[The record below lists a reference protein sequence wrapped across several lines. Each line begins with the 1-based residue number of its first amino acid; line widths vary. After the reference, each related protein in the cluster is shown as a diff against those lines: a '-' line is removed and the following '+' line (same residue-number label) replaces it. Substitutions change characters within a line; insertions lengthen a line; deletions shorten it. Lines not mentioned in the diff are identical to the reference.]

1 MYFWAVWRIFS
12 RSMDKTSGWGGGV
25 RGRSR
30 NADQPRRANPT
41 NFRGVGQGVQALRR
55 PGRRRARALPRA
67 TLPTKV
73 LTSADVERAQARI
86 LGRVRRTPLSDSA
99 ALSALSG
106 AQVHLKL
113 ENLQFTGSFKERGA
127 AARLLTLSEAERARG
142 VITASAGNHA
152 QAVALHASRLGV
164 VATVVMPEGTPLVKV
179 RATESH
185 GARVVIHGAGYD
197 AAADRAAELAAESGA
212 VYVHPFD
219 DAEVMAGQGTIAL
232 ELMEQLSSFD
242 AVIVPVGGG
251 GLIAGIA
258 TVLREKMPG
267 VRIIGVESRT
277 FPGMRRA
284 LESETPA
291 TLVPPTALPGGKT
304 IADGIA
310 VRRVGQLTRQ
320 VVKALVDEI
329 VLVDEEEIAEAMLLL
344 LERERTVVEG
354 AGAVGLAALLH
365 RDLGLSGR
373 RVVVVISGGNID
385 VNLVSRVIQR
395 GLVKSGRLCR
405 LWITARDVA
414 GTLHEITG
422 AVARARANI
431 VSIEHDREFSGV
443 ELGQTRVQLVIET
456 NGADHIAA
464 VEAELAAAGF
474 EFRRA

>member
-1 MYFWAVWRIFS
+1 
-12 RSMDKTSGWGGGV
+12 
-25 RGRSR
+25 
-30 NADQPRRANPT
+30 
-41 NFRGVGQGVQALRR
+41 
-55 PGRRRARALPRA
+55 
-67 TLPTKV
+67 V
-73 LTSADVERAQARI
+73 LSLADVERAQVRI
-86 LGRVRRTPLSDSA
+86 AGKVRRTPLSESA
-99 ALSALSG
+99 ALSRLAG
-106 AQVHLKL
+106 CQVHLKL

-127 AARLLTLSEAERARG
+127 ASRLLTLSAEERVRG

-164 VATVVMPEGTPLVKV
+164 AVTVVMPEATPLVKV
-179 RATESH
+179 QATQSH
-185 GARVVIHGAGYD
+185 GASVVLWGAGYD
-197 AAADRAAELAAESGA
+197 AAAERAAEIASETGA

-219 DAEVMAGQGTIAL
+219 DLDVMAGQGTIGL
-232 ELMEQLSSFD
+232 ELLEQLSDFD

-258 TVLREKMPG
+258 TVLREKRPD

-284 LESETPA
+284 LESELPA
-291 TLVPPTALPGGKT
+291 SLPPAALPGGKT

-320 VVKALVDEI
+320 VVKTRVDEI
-329 VLVDEEEIAEAMLLL
+329 VLVDEEEIAEAILLL
-344 LERERTVVEG
+344 LERERTVAEG

-365 RDLGLSGR
+365 RDLGLAGR

-405 LWITARDVA
+405 LWLTARDVA
-414 GTLHEITG
+414 GMLHEITG

-431 VSIEHDREFSGV
+431 VSIEHDRAFSGV
-443 ELGQTRVQLVIET
+443 ELGQTRVELVIET
-456 NGADHIAA
+456 NGPEHILA
-464 VEAELAAAGF
+464 VEAELSGAGF
-474 EFRRA
+474 EYRRG

>member
-1 MYFWAVWRIFS
+1 MI
-12 RSMDKTSGWGGGV
+12 
-25 RGRSR
+25 
-30 NADQPRRANPT
+30 
-41 NFRGVGQGVQALRR
+41 
-55 PGRRRARALPRA
+55 
-67 TLPTKV
+67 TL
-73 LTSADVERAQARI
+73 ADVERAQVRI
-86 LGRVRRTPLSDSA
+86 AGKVRRTPLSESA
-99 ALSALSG
+99 ALSRLAG
-106 AQVHLKL
+106 CQVYLKL

-127 AARLLTLSEAERARG
+127 ASRLLGLDADERGRG

-164 VATVVMPEGTPLVKV
+164 AATVVMPEATPLVKV
-179 RATESH
+179 QATESH
-185 GARVVIHGAGYD
+185 GARVVLWGAGYD
-197 AAADRAAELAAESGA
+197 DAAERAAQIASETGA

-219 DAEVMAGQGTIAL
+219 DLQVMAGQGTIGL
-232 ELMEQLSSFD
+232 ELLEQLADVD

-258 TVLREKMPG
+258 TVLREKRPE

-284 LESETPA
+284 LESELPA
-291 TLVPPTALPGGKT
+291 SLPPAALPGGKT

-310 VRRVGQLTRQ
+310 VRRVGQLTRG

-329 VLVDEEEIAEAMLLL
+329 VLVDEEEIAEAILLL
-344 LERERTVVEG
+344 LERERTVAEG

-365 RDLGLSGR
+365 RDLGLAGR
-373 RVVVVISGGNID
+373 RVVIVISGGNID
-385 VNLVSRVIQR
+385 VNLVSRIIQR

-431 VSIEHDREFSGV
+431 VSIEHDRAFSGV
-443 ELGQTRVQLVIET
+443 ELGQTRVELEIET
-456 NGADHIAA
+456 NGAEHIAA
-464 VEAELAAAGF
+464 VEAELTKAGF
-474 EFRRA
+474 EFRVLR

>member
-1 MYFWAVWRIFS
+1 
-12 RSMDKTSGWGGGV
+12 
-25 RGRSR
+25 
-30 NADQPRRANPT
+30 
-41 NFRGVGQGVQALRR
+41 
-55 PGRRRARALPRA
+55 
-67 TLPTKV
+67 V
-73 LTSADVERAQARI
+73 LSLADVERAQVRI
-86 LGRVRRTPLSDSA
+86 AGKVRRTPLSESA
-99 ALSALSG
+99 ALSRLAG
-106 AQVHLKL
+106 CQVHLKL

-127 AARLLTLSEAERARG
+127 ASRLLTLSTEERLRG

-164 VATVVMPEGTPLVKV
+164 AATVVMPEATPLVKV
-179 RATESH
+179 QATESH
-185 GARVVIHGAGYD
+185 GASVVLWGAGYD
-197 AAADRAAELAAESGA
+197 AAAERAAEIAGETGA

-219 DAEVMAGQGTIAL
+219 DLDVMAGQGTIGL
-232 ELMEQLSSFD
+232 ELLEQLADFD

-258 TVLREKMPG
+258 TVLREKRPD

-284 LESETPA
+284 LESELPA
-291 TLVPPTALPGGKT
+291 SLPPAALPGGKT

-329 VLVDEEEIAEAMLLL
+329 VLVDEEEIAEAILLL
-344 LERERTVVEG
+344 LERERTVAEG

-365 RDLGLSGR
+365 RDLGLAGR

-414 GTLHEITG
+414 GMLHEITG

-431 VSIEHDREFSGV
+431 VSIEHDRAFSGV
-443 ELGQTRVQLVIET
+443 ELGQTRVELVIET
-456 NGADHIAA
+456 NGPEHISA
-464 VEAELAAAGF
+464 VEKELTAAGF
-474 EFRRA
+474 EYRRA

>member
-1 MYFWAVWRIFS
+1 MI
-12 RSMDKTSGWGGGV
+12 
-25 RGRSR
+25 
-30 NADQPRRANPT
+30 
-41 NFRGVGQGVQALRR
+41 
-55 PGRRRARALPRA
+55 
-67 TLPTKV
+67 TL
-73 LTSADVERAQARI
+73 ADVELAQARI
-86 LGRVRRTPLSDSA
+86 AGRVRRTPLSESA
-99 ALSALSG
+99 ALSRLSG
-106 AQVHLKL
+106 VELHLKL

-127 AARLLTLSEAERARG
+127 ASRLLLLTPAERALG

-179 RATESH
+179 QATESH
-185 GARVVIHGAGYD
+185 GARVMLFGSGYD
-197 AAADRAAELAAESGA
+197 DAAERAAQLATETGA
-212 VYVHPFD
+212 IYVHPFD
-219 DAEVMAGQGTIAL
+219 DLDVIAGQGTIGL
-232 ELMEQLSSFD
+232 ELLEQLADFD

-258 TVLREKMPG
+258 TVLRERKPD

-284 LESETPA
+284 LESEAPTS
-291 TLVPPTALPGGKT
+291 LPPTALPGGKT

-320 VVKALVDEI
+320 IVRASVDEI
-329 VLVDEEEIAEAMLLL
+329 VLVDEEEIAEAILLL
-344 LERERTVVEG
+344 LERERTVAEG

-405 LWITARDVA
+405 LRITARDVS

-431 VSIEHDREFSGV
+431 VSIEHDRAFSGV
-443 ELGQTRVQLVIET
+443 ELGQTRVELVIET
-456 NGADHIAA
+456 NDLEHIAA
-464 VEAELAAAGF
+464 VETELTRVGF

>member
-1 MYFWAVWRIFS
+1 
-12 RSMDKTSGWGGGV
+12 
-25 RGRSR
+25 
-30 NADQPRRANPT
+30 
-41 NFRGVGQGVQALRR
+41 
-55 PGRRRARALPRA
+55 
-67 TLPTKV
+67 V
-73 LTSADVERAQARI
+73 LSLADVERAQARI
-86 LGRVRRTPLSDSA
+86 AGKVRRTPLSESA
-99 ALSALSG
+99 ALSRLAG
-106 AQVHLKL
+106 CQVHLKL

-127 AARLLTLSEAERARG
+127 AARLLTLSADERARG

-164 VATVVMPEGTPLVKV
+164 AATVVMPEATPLVKV
-179 RATESH
+179 QATESH
-185 GARVVIHGAGYD
+185 GARVVVWGAGYD
-197 AAADRAAELAAESGA
+197 AAAERAAEIAAETGA

-219 DAEVMAGQGTIAL
+219 DLEVMAGQGSIGL
-232 ELMEQLSSFD
+232 ELLEQLSDFD

-258 TVLREKMPG
+258 TVLREKRPN

-284 LESETPA
+284 LESLQPA
-291 TLVPPTALPGGKT
+291 SLPPAALPGGKT

-329 VLVDEEEIAEAMLLL
+329 VLVDEEEIAEAILLL
-344 LERERTVVEG
+344 LERERTVAEG

-365 RDLGLSGR
+365 RDLGLAER
-373 RVVVVISGGNID
+373 RVVIVISGGNID

-405 LWITARDVA
+405 LWITARDVV

-431 VSIEHDREFSGV
+431 VSIEHDRAFSGV
-443 ELGQTRVQLVIET
+443 ELGQTRVELVIET
-456 NGADHIAA
+456 NGPEHISV
-464 VEAELAAAGF
+464 VEAELSRAGF
-474 EFRRA
+474 EYRSQR